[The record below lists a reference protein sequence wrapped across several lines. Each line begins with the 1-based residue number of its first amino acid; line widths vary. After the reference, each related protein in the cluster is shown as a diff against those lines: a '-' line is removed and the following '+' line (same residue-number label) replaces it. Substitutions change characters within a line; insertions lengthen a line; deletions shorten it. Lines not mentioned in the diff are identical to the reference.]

1 MHFVADWLFNSWGC
15 LVLYAAMTTTM
26 FTVKTVEDWNE
37 NIALDWI
44 ENIALDW
51 IENIALDWIDDS
63 GLRMLPEAALSNEE
77 GIDFETCIE

>member
-44 ENIALDW
+44 
-51 IENIALDWIDDS
+51 DDS
-63 GLRMLPEAALSNEE
+63 GLRMLPEAALSNKE

>member
-15 LVLYAAMTTTM
+15 LVLYAAMTTTL
-26 FTVKTVEDWNE
+26 FTVKAAKDWN
-37 NIALDWI
+37 
-44 ENIALDW
+44 
-51 IENIALDWIDDS
+51 ENIALDWIDDS

>member
-15 LVLYAAMTTTM
+15 LVLYAAMTTTL

-44 ENIALDW
+44 DE
-51 IENIALDWIDDS
+51 S

>member
-15 LVLYAAMTTTM
+15 LVLYAAMTTTL
-26 FTVKTVEDWNE
+26 FTVKAVEDWN
-37 NIALDWI
+37 
-44 ENIALDW
+44 
-51 IENIALDWIDDS
+51 ENIALDWIDDS

>member
-15 LVLYAAMTTTM
+15 LVLYAAMTTTL
-26 FTVKTVEDWNE
+26 FTVKTVEDWN
-37 NIALDWI
+37 
-44 ENIALDW
+44 
-51 IENIALDWIDDS
+51 ENIALDWIDDS

>member
-44 ENIALDW
+44 
-51 IENIALDWIDDS
+51 DDS

>member
-1 MHFVADWLFNSWGC
+1 MHFVADWLFDSWGC

-44 ENIALDW
+44 Y
-51 IENIALDWIDDS
+51 DS

>member
-51 IENIALDWIDDS
+51 IDDS

>member
-1 MHFVADWLFNSWGC
+1 MHFVADWLFNSWGS

-37 NIALDWI
+37 NI
-44 ENIALDW
+44 E
-51 IENIALDWIDDS
+51 LDWIDDS
-63 GLRMLPEAALSNEE
+63 GLRMLPEVALSNEE

>member
-37 NIALDWI
+37 NI
-44 ENIALDW
+44 E
-51 IENIALDWIDDS
+51 LDWIDDS
-63 GLRMLPEAALSNEE
+63 GLRMLPEVALSNEE
-77 GIDFETCIE
+77 GIDF

>member
-15 LVLYAAMTTTM
+15 LVLYAAMTTTL

-37 NIALDWI
+37 NV
-44 ENIALDW
+44 
-51 IENIALDWIDDS
+51 ALDWIDDS

>member
-44 ENIALDW
+44 
-51 IENIALDWIDDS
+51 DDS
-63 GLRMLPEAALSNEE
+63 GLRMLPEAALSYEE

>member
-15 LVLYAAMTTTM
+15 LVLYAAMTTTL

-44 ENIALDW
+44 Y
-51 IENIALDWIDDS
+51 DS

>member
-44 ENIALDW
+44 Y
-51 IENIALDWIDDS
+51 DS

>member
-15 LVLYAAMTTTM
+15 LVLYAAMTTTL
-26 FTVKTVEDWNE
+26 FTVKAVKDWNE

-44 ENIALDW
+44 Y
-51 IENIALDWIDDS
+51 DS

>member
-15 LVLYAAMTTTM
+15 LVLYAAMTTTL
-26 FTVKTVEDWNE
+26 FTVKTVEDWN
-37 NIALDWI
+37 

>member
-26 FTVKTVEDWNE
+26 FTVKTVEGWNE
-37 NIALDWI
+37 NI
-44 ENIALDW
+44 E
-51 IENIALDWIDDS
+51 LDWIDDS
-63 GLRMLPEAALSNEE
+63 GLRMLPEVALSNEE

>member
-37 NIALDWI
+37 NI
-44 ENIALDW
+44 E
-51 IENIALDWIDDS
+51 LDWIDDS
-63 GLRMLPEAALSNEE
+63 GLRMLPEVALSNEE